1 MNQNKHTVKF
11 LLKQLKGV
19 KVALLSYTFGTNDHQ
34 PTHDYTVDTFDENK
48 IKQDVKKAKQ
58 QSDVV
63 LVSAHW
69 GNEGKHQPNATQK
82 NMHKFSLMQVLM

>member
-1 MNQNKHTVKF
+1 M
-11 LLKQLKGV
+11 
-19 KVALLSYTFGTNDHQ
+19 
-34 PTHDYTVDTFDENK
+34 K
-48 IKQDVKKAKQ
+48 IKLSKMLAKQ

-82 NMHKFSLMQVLM
+82 ICTNFR

>member
-1 MNQNKHTVKF
+1 M
-11 LLKQLKGV
+11 

-63 LVSAHW
+63 LVSAH
-69 GNEGKHQPNATQK
+69 
-82 NMHKFSLMQVLM
+82 

>member
-1 MNQNKHTVKF
+1 M
-11 LLKQLKGV
+11 

-69 GNEGKHQPNATQK
+69 VMKVSI
-82 NMHKFSLMQVLM
+82 SLTPLKKYAQIFADAGVDVVLGTHPHVIQSKMG